1 VGSFCRAA
9 LNHVSFDSPSVVTR
23 EVEIR
28 DGRVAALPGWQECGF
43 ELVEHRSAV
52 TDWSDDEEIT
62 AVHHAEVEALAE
74 AMTGCDH
81 ALVAGHIKRGPD
93 QARQHQDLAPI
104 TFVHSDFA
112 PSYNALIR
120 GSFRSQEENPGGAAA
135 LARHGI
141 TRDAVEG
148 ARRIV
153 ILQLWRN
160 LGPAKM
166 DHPIAFCDARTVRV
180 DDGKA
185 FPVSNYAG
193 SGFDFDALGVRAPDE
208 PDRHHWYTFPELRPD
223 EAVAFRTF
231 DTDLVDAGK
240 TFFTPHSAFRD
251 PDVPVGQPARRS
263 IELRATCIY
272 A

>member
-1 VGSFCRAA
+1 MGSFCRAA
-9 LNHVSFDSPSVVTR
+9 LNFVSFDAPTAVTR
-23 EVEIR
+23 EVDIR
-28 DGRVAALPGWQECGF
+28 DGRAAALPGWEEAGF
-43 ELVEHRSAV
+43 ELVDHPSAV
-52 TDWSDDEEIT
+52 KDWSDDDEIN

-112 PSYNALIR
+112 PSYDALIR
-120 GSFRSQEENPGGAAA
+120 GSFRAAENPGGVRA
-135 LARHGI
+135 LERHGL
-141 TRDAVEG
+141 TPEAVEG
-148 ARRIV
+148 ASRIV
-153 ILQLWRN
+153 ILQFWRN

-166 DHPIAFCDARTVRV
+166 DHPITFCDARTVRF

-193 SGFDFDALGVRAPDE
+193 SGFDFDALGVRAPDD
-208 PDRHHWYTFPELRPD
+208 PDQYHWYAFPEMRPD

-231 DTDLVDAGK
+231 DTDRVREGK

-251 PDVPVGQPARRS
+251 PDVALGKPARRS

>member
-9 LNHVSFDSPSVVTR
+9 LNYVSFGAPMVATR
-23 EVEIR
+23 EVEIL
-28 DGRVAALPGWQECGF
+28 DGRAAALPGWEDCGF
-43 ELVEHRSAV
+43 ELVDHPSAV
-52 TDWSDDEEIT
+52 GDWSDDDEVS

-81 ALVAGHIKRGPD
+81 ALVSSHIKRGPD
-93 QARQHQDLAPI
+93 QARKHQDLAPI
-104 TFVHSDFA
+104 QFVHSDFA
-112 PSYNALIR
+112 PSYLDLIR
-120 GSFRSQEENPGGAAA
+120 GSYRRDDNAGGAVA

-141 TRDAVEG
+141 GADAVER
-148 ARRIV
+148 ASRIV
-153 ILQLWRN
+153 ILQFWRN

-180 DDGKA
+180 DDAKA

-193 SGFDFDALGVRAPDE
+193 SGFDFEALGVRPPEE
-208 PDRHHWYTFPELRPD
+208 PGRHDWYSFPELRPD
-223 EAVAFRTF
+223 EVVAFRTF
-231 DTDLVDAGK
+231 DTDLVRAGK

-251 PDVPVGQPARRS
+251 PDVPVGKPARQS

>member
-9 LNHVSFDSPSVVTR
+9 LNYVSFDLQTVVTR
-23 EVEIR
+23 DEEIL
-28 DGRVAALPGWQECGF
+28 DGRAASLPGWEACGF
-43 ELVEHRSAV
+43 ELVEHPSDVR
-52 TDWSDDEEIT
+52 DWSDDDEVS

-74 AMTGCDH
+74 RLTGCDH

-112 PSYNALIR
+112 PSYLDLIR
-120 GSFRSQEENPGGAAA
+120 GSFRSADDNPGGAAA
-135 LARHGI
+135 LERHGI
-141 TRDAVEG
+141 AREAVEG
-148 ARRIV
+148 ASRIV

-166 DHPIAFCDARTVRV
+166 DHPIAFCDARTVGI
-180 DDGKA
+180 DDAKA
-185 FPVSNYAG
+185 FPVQDYAG
-193 SGFDFDALGVRAPDE
+193 SGFDFEALGVRPPE
-208 PDRHHWYTFPELRPD
+208 REVQYGWYAFPELRPD
-223 EAVAFRTF
+223 EAVVFRTF
-231 DTDLVDAGK
+231 DTDLVQAGK

-251 PDVPVGQPARRS
+251 PEVPLGKPARQS